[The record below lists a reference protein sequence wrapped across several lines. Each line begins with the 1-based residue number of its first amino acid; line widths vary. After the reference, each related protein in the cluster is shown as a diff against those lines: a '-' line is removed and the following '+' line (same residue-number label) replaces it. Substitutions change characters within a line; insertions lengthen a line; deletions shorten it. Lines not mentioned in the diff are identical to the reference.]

1 MPKGATATPAAGEI
15 HTPALGDALD
25 LALRHHR
32 AGRLQ
37 EAESIYRQVL
47 REQPDNV
54 DALHLLGVIAHQ
66 TGRPD
71 EAAGLMRQAVAV
83 KPDYAEAHYHLG
95 LALAA
100 QGELREAAAAYRRS
114 IELKPDNAH
123 AHNNLGVALM
133 GQGERTQAVAAF
145 GKALALNPEYPEAHN
160 NLGGALMSRGRL
172 VAAVAAFGKALA
184 LKPDYPEAHNNLGIA
199 LKDQGRLDDAAR
211 AHRRAIAIEPGHAP
225 AQAMLVETLQHMC
238 DWQDLEPAARRLDD
252 LVDSALGRNVKP
264 GEPPGISVTRC
275 EDASRN
281 LAIAKSWSADIAR
294 RMAPLQDQVPSNFE
308 RSPRGKIRVG
318 YLSADFHAHATSYLM
333 VSLFGLHDRE
343 AFEIYA
349 YSYGPDDSGDCRR
362 RIVNGCESFVDIRD
376 LSAVDAARRIH
387 RDGVDILVDLKGYTK
402 GTRLEICALRPAP
415 VQATYLGFPGS
426 TGAGFFDYI
435 LTDRIVTPQDQAP
448 HYTEKFAFLPHC
460 YQVNDHTQA
469 ISDKPFTRADF
480 GLPDE
485 GFVFCSFNQT
495 YKIEAVMWEVW
506 MRILRSVPGSVLWL
520 YLSNGAA
527 ERNLKREAAA
537 RDVDPQRIVFAT
549 KLPKPEH
556 LARLKLAD
564 LFLDTRICNGH
575 TTASDALW
583 AGVPLITLQGRH
595 FASRVAS
602 SLLAAVGL
610 PELITA
616 SLDGYEALA
625 LRLARNPDEL
635 AAIREKLAEN
645 RLTKPLFDTP
655 RFARNLEAAYK
666 EFWRLYLAGE
676 APRMVEVVDTA
687 P

>member
-1 MPKGATATPAAGEI
+1 MSRKRHPPAAKATREGTTATPAAEEI
-15 HTPALGDALD
+15 HTPAVGDALN

-32 AGRLQ
+32 AGRVQ
-37 EAESIYRQVL
+37 EAENIYRQVL

-54 DALHLLGVIAHQ
+54 DALHLLGIIAHQ
-66 TGRPD
+66 TGRSD
-71 EAAGLMRQAVAV
+71 DAAVLIRKAVAV

-95 LALAA
+95 LALEG
-100 QGELREAAAAYRRS
+100 QGKLADAVAAYRRVL
-114 IELKPDNAH
+114 ELKPDNAH
-123 AHNNLGVALM
+123 AHNNLGIALM
-133 GQGERTQAVAAF
+133 GQGRPAD
-145 GKALALNPEYPEAHN
+145 
-160 NLGGALMSRGRL
+160 
-172 VAAVAAFGKALA
+172 AVAAFGKALA
-184 LKPDYPEAHNNLGIA
+184 LKPDLAEAHNNLGIA
-199 LKDQGRLDDAAR
+199 LKDQGRLADAAR
-211 AHRRAIAIEPGHAP
+211 AHRRAIAIDPDHAA
-225 AQAMLVETLQHMC
+225 AQAMLVEALQHMC
-238 DWQDLEPAARRLDD
+238 DWENLEPAARRLDE
-252 LVDSALGRNVKP
+252 LVDSALRRNVKP
-264 GEPPGISVTRC
+264 GEPPGISITRC

-281 LAIAKSWSADIAR
+281 LEIAKSWSVDIAR
-294 RMAPLQDQVPSNFE
+294 RMATLKDQLPSDFE
-308 RSPRGKIRVG
+308 RSPKGKIRVG

-343 AFEIYA
+343 VFEIHA
-349 YSYGPDDSGDCRR
+349 YSYGPDDSSDYRK
-362 RIVNGCESFVDIRD
+362 RIVNGCDRFADIRD

-387 RDGVDILVDLKGYTK
+387 QDGIDILVDLKGYTK
-402 GTRLEICALRPAP
+402 DTRLEICALRPAP

-448 HYTEKFAFLPHC
+448 FYTEKFVYLPHC

-480 GLPDE
+480 GLPEE
-485 GFVFCSFNQT
+485 GFVFCCFNQT

-506 MRILRSVPGSVLWL
+506 MRILRSVPGGVLWL
-520 YLSNGAA
+520 YRSNAAA

-537 RDVDPQRIVFAT
+537 RNVDPESIVFAT

-610 PELITA
+610 PELVTA
-616 SLDGYEALA
+616 RLDGYEALA
-625 LRLARNPDEL
+625 VRLAHDREEL
-635 AAIREKLAEN
+635 AAIRDRLAGN
-645 RLTKPLFDTP
+645 RLRAPLFDTP
-655 RFARNLEAAYK
+655 RFARNLEGAYK

-676 APRMVEVVDTA
+676 APRQIEVLDTA
-687 P
+687 S